1 VPPTPPSHE
10 QALKKDDA
18 SSPLVK
24 ILKNLFL
31 NPCYVLLLI
40 AYAINQGVVNSMSTF
55 LNQMIL
61 PYFKVQATKP
71 RITRFVLSTTI
82 RKGENH

>member
-1 VPPTPPSHE
+1 MVWSVLESMPATPPSHE
-10 QALKKDDA
+10 QALKDSA
-18 SSPLVK
+18 CAPLVK

-61 PYFKVQATKP
+61 PYFKVQETTHN
-71 RITRFVLSTTI
+71 IRF
-82 RKGENH
+82 K